1 VSNKAVQIRAQH
13 RYTDDVV
20 SLRRLSTHAPRAA
33 CREEVDVAKEGSYPK
48 KYWWVVV
55 VALPIVLAVIAVL
68 PGLLKSS
75 NGSSTPSVSVTGDG
89 TIVNYGYLENNTF
102 VTNVE
107 VIAREYE
114 AHTGRPLDD
123 DLKRQIEQA
132 VSAALKNDH
141 TQSVRLFEQIA
152 QSAPVPAIYNNLGV
166 EYGIVQNVAASQNAF
181 ALAKAKVAEVAKAP
195 PLSATQLK
203 PPPVSGSAIRFESS
217 SVPAMVIE
225 PLSPPYQAPAE
236 IHVVDHGTAT
246 GGSYQ
251 VKYKP
256 TPDTPVVMNAGTYDV
271 MLKSSGSHGAGF
283 VVASKVEVKEGSL
296 TRVNPNALV
305 GGIALEP
312 LAREG
317 FPALK
322 QLQLIDRSSGDKRLL
337 AQSTDKLG
345 VVLPLAAG
353 SYDVVCTTADDQSV
367 IVENVTVKAGVITR
381 IDTPNQLAA
390 IVVHSPDVRTELK
403 AVYALT
409 AGTNRIESKVDA
421 FEKPLLVAPGKPY
434 DVALE
439 QAAGLTH
446 LRKAIVLKPGELM
459 NIK

>member
-1 VSNKAVQIRAQH
+1 M
-13 RYTDDVV
+13 
-20 SLRRLSTHAPRAA
+20 
-33 CREEVDVAKEGSYPK
+33 AKEESYPR

-55 VALPIVLAVIAVL
+55 VAVPIVVALIAVL

-75 NGSSTPSVSVTGDG
+75 NGSGPPPVQVTGNG

-132 VSAALKNDH
+132 VNAALKNDH

-166 EYGIVQNVAASQNAF
+166 EYGNVQNVAASQKAF
-181 ALAKAKVAEVAKAP
+181 ELAKAKVAEVAKTP

-203 PPPVSGSAIRFESS
+203 PPPVSGSTIRFESS

-236 IHVVDHGTAT
+236 IHVVEHGTAT

-256 TPDTPVVMNAGTYDV
+256 TPGTPVVMNAGAYDV
-271 MLKSSGSHGAGF
+271 LLKSSGSYGAGF

-322 QLQLIDRSSGDKRLL
+322 HLQLIDRSSGDKRLL
-337 AQSTDKLG
+337 AQTTDKLG

-353 SYDVVCTTADDQSV
+353 SYDIVCTTVDDQNV

-381 IDTPNQLAA
+381 IDTANQLAA
-390 IVVHSPDVRTELK
+390 IVVHTPNVRTELK

-409 AGTNRIESKVDA
+409 AGTNRIASKVDA

-446 LRKAIVLKPGELM
+446 IRKAIVLKPGELV